1 MYSPSHREK
10 VDKFN
15 VFFADFPHKKNYYE
29 ELENAKKQ
37 IELLSFEKENFRV
50 FLHFYSFFADF

>member
-1 MYSPSHREK
+1 MDYSERKK
-10 VDKFN
+10 VVKKSKFFLN
-15 VFFADFPHKKNYYE
+15 FPDKKNYYE

-50 FLHFYSFFADF
+50 FSYFSRFF